1 MDGINEKNRS
11 ENRPGNL
18 FSLYPPQPESEIS
31 ERRFLP
37 VEPTENIKHRIL
49 VQCTKLEL
57 NLQIEP
63 IFASLALY
71 DAKEKKKVSENFY
84 FDMNI
89 DNVRRMLEGYVEKAD
104 YSTQA
109 RSCVFDISQAST
121 DLFLVVRLEKV
132 LQGDINDCADPY
144 LKDMNMDKVIAN
156 AYDACNRLGQYR
168 MPFAWTAI
176 WLQNLI
182 KSKDVERDSGSDAE
196 STTSNSLDRKTST
209 ASFDQYRKKHAS
221 SIASGDSNSLTR
233 RGSAE
238 RRDKRS
244 SWAASTATAASKDEE
259 VTNSPQS
266 LFDSFQPVTLTVSSF
281 FKQEA
286 DKLRDEDLYK
296 FLQDLRRPSPVFKRL
311 KCIRGTLK
319 LDISVAPEPLKYCLT
334 PELAQLIPFPN
345 FNSRPT
351 KEILEFHSNETL
363 SANYQ
368 FRNLLYVCPRELN
381 FTNRGGERARNIAV
395 KIQFM
400 GDAGM
405 KGLKVIFGKSNC
417 AEFTNEVYTAVTYH
431 NKCPDFYEEVKIKL
445 PSNLREHHHILFTF
459 YHISCQ
465 GQRKDQGSTEIPVGY
480 TWIPIYQNGSLQ
492 TGLFEL
498 PVMLDPPSSQV
509 RMSPTDHSHPN
520 TRWVD
525 NKKPIFTVDIIPAT
539 TVHALDPYLDPFL
552 NLTANLQL
560 GQNPGSLQA
569 EQKAMED
576 SLLKRINDLH
586 NSRVEPLVKFLPLVL
601 DKLLLLMVKP
611 PSYAGHVLNVG
622 QASFAAMAAI
632 VNKLSNCVSTFN

>member
-1 MDGINEKNRS
+1 MDGINERNRS
-11 ENRPGNL
+11 ENRPSHL
-18 FSLYPPQPESEIS
+18 FSLYPPQNESEIV
-31 ERRFLP
+31 ERRLLP
-37 VEPTENIKHRIL
+37 IEPSENIKHRIL
-49 VQCTKLEL
+49 VKCTKLEL

-71 DAKEKKKVSENFY
+71 DAKERKKVSENFY
-84 FDMNI
+84 FDMNS
-89 DNVRRMLEGYVEKAD
+89 DNIRHMLKDYIEKAD

-109 RSCVFDISQAST
+109 RSCIFDISQAST
-121 DLFLVVRLEKV
+121 DLFLVVKLEKV
-132 LQGDINDCADPY
+132 LQGDINDAAEPY
-144 LKDMNMDKVIAN
+144 LKDMNMEKVRAN
-156 AYDACNRLGQYR
+156 AYDACQRLGQYR

-176 WLQNLI
+176 WLQNII
-182 KSKDVERDSGSDAE
+182 KSKESAERDSGSDAE

-209 ASFDQYRKKHAS
+209 SSFDQYRKKHAAS
-221 SIASGDSNSLTR
+221 LASGDSNSLTR

-244 SWAASTATAASKDEE
+244 SWAASTGPASSKDDTLVESS
-259 VTNSPQS
+259 TSN

-281 FKQEA
+281 FKQEPE
-286 DKLRDEDLYK
+286 KLRDDDLYK

-319 LDISVAPEPLKYCLT
+319 LDISVAPEQVKYSLT
-334 PELAQLIPFPN
+334 PELSQLIPFPN
-345 FNSRPT
+345 FDLRPT
-351 KEILEFHSNETL
+351 KEILEFNVKEVL
-363 SANYQ
+363 SSNYQ
-368 FRNLLYVCPRELN
+368 FQNLLYVCPKELN
-381 FTNRGGERARNIAV
+381 FANRGGERARNIAIKV
-395 KIQFM
+395 QFM
-400 GDAGM
+400 SDAGL
-405 KGLKVIFGKSNC
+405 KGLKVLYGKSNC
-417 AEFTNEVYTAVTYH
+417 SELTNEVYTAVTYH

-445 PSNLREHHHILFTF
+445 PSNLREYHHILFTF

-465 GQRKDQGSTEIPVGY
+465 GQRKEQASTEIPVGY

-498 PVMLDPPSSQV
+498 PVMLDPPSSQI
-509 RMSPTDHSHPN
+509 RMSPTDHSLPN

-539 TVHALDPYLDPFL
+539 TVHALDAYLDPFL

-560 GQNPGSLQA
+560 GQNPGSPQT

-576 SLLKRINDLH
+576 SLLKRINDLY
-586 NSRVEPLVKFLPLVL
+586 NARVEPLVKFLPLVL

-622 QASFAAMAAI
+622 QAAFNAMAAI
-632 VNKLSNCVSTFN
+632 VNKLSNCVSF